1 MTFGELLCDEKVLW
15 SQEADRELE
24 VLSLSCDSRTVMPG
38 SVFFCLPGAKHDG
51 HNFAAE
57 AFSRGCRCFVAERM
71 PSIPAGGSVLLCEDV
86 RKKMALLAARYYGDP
101 TANMTIIGVTG
112 TKGKTTVSYM
122 IRDLLEE
129 LGTATAYIG
138 SLGALFDGKK
148 FDTQN
153 TTPDCLELFW
163 YLRQIRE
170 AGIRIVVLEL
180 SSQALATGRAYGI
193 PISLA
198 VFTNI
203 SRDHI
208 GTDEHNTMA
217 QYRAAKL
224 SLFTAYSPRVAVL
237 NRKDRFSRV
246 IAANTAAEQVVFY
259 GTGTGAEYRGE
270 RIRYNR
276 SGNRFYTSFM
286 FRHGAVCRGARL
298 TLAGS
303 HYVDNFLAAVAAV
316 CSITGCDPFRLLPFA
331 ERLRIPGRCEVIPV
345 SGSGVFVVD
354 YAHNG
359 AALRAA
365 LRGLRPYTEGRLLC
379 LFGAVGGRSRCR
391 RRDMALAAC
400 RYADFSVISEDN
412 PGEEDPLLIAK
423 EILEAFPDKKKGI
436 CIPDREEAIRYL
448 LREAKA
454 GDIVLL
460 AGKGEERYQLRR
472 EGRIP
477 FSETD
482 ILRRFAPPA
491 RT

>member
-1 MTFGELLCDEKVLW
+1 MTFGELLWDEKVLW
-15 SQEADRELE
+15 SGEADRERE

-38 SVFFCLPGAKHDG
+38 SVFFCIPGAKHDG
-51 HNFAAE
+51 HDYAAE
-57 AFSRGCRCFVAERM
+57 AFFRGCRCFVAERM
-71 PSIPAGGSVLLCEDV
+71 PSIPGGGSVLLCEDV
-86 RKKMALLAARYYGDP
+86 REKMAILAARYYGDP
-101 TANMTIIGVTG
+101 TANMTVIGVTG

-122 IRDLLEE
+122 IRDLFEG
-129 LGTATAYIG
+129 LGIAAAYIG
-138 SLGALFDGKK
+138 SLGAFFDGKK
-148 FDTQN
+148 FDTEN
-153 TTPDCLELFW
+153 TTPDCLELLW

-170 AGIRIVVLEL
+170 AGIRVVVLEL

-193 PISLA
+193 PISHA

-208 GTDEHNTMA
+208 GTDEHGTMA
-217 QYRAAKL
+217 QYRSAKL
-224 SLFTAYSPRVAVL
+224 SLFTAYSPRVAIL
-237 NRKDRFSRV
+237 NSEDRFSRV
-246 IAANTAAEQVVFY
+246 IAANTVAERVVLY
-259 GTGTGAEYRGE
+259 GRGRGAEYRGE

-276 SGNRFYTSFM
+276 SGNRFYTSFVL
-286 FRHGAVCRGARL
+286 RHRGICRGARL
-298 TLAGS
+298 ALAGV
-303 HYVDNFLAAVAAV
+303 HYVDNFLAAVATV
-316 CSITGCDPFRLLPFA
+316 SEVTGCDPLQLLPFA
-331 ERLRIPGRCEVIPV
+331 ERIRVPGRCEVLPV

-379 LFGAVGGRSRCR
+379 LFGAVGGRAQCR

-400 RYADFSVISEDN
+400 RYADLSIISEDN
-412 PGEEDPLLIAK
+412 PGDEDPLAIAE
-423 EILEAFPDKKKGI
+423 EILEAFPDRKKGI

-448 LREAKA
+448 LREAKP

-460 AGKGEERYQLRR
+460 AGKGEERYQLRGA
-472 EGRIP
+472 GRVP

>member
-1 MTFGELLCDEKVLW
+1 MTFGELLCDENVLW
-15 SQEADRELE
+15 GDESDRELE
-24 VLSLSCDSRTVMPG
+24 VVSLSCDSRTVMPH
-38 SVFFCLPGAKHDG
+38 SVFFCLPGAKYDG
-51 HNFAAE
+51 HDFAAE

-71 PSIPAGGSVLLCEDV
+71 PSLPGVGSVLLCEDV
-86 RKKMALLAARYYGDP
+86 RKKMALLVARYYGDP
-101 TANMTIIGVTG
+101 ADNMTVIGVTG
-112 TKGKTTVSYM
+112 TKGKTTVSYIM
-122 IRDLLEE
+122 RELFRDL
-129 LGTATAYIG
+129 GISAAYIG
-138 SLGALFDGKK
+138 SLGVFFDGKK

-180 SSQALATGRAYGI
+180 SSQALAAGRAYGI
-193 PISLA
+193 PISCA

-217 QYRAAKL
+217 EYRAAKL
-224 SLFTAYSPRVAVL
+224 SLFTEYSPRIAIL
-237 NRKDRFSRV
+237 NGKDRFSR
-246 IAANTAAEQVVFY
+246 IIEENTVAERVVVY
-259 GTGTGAEYRGE
+259 GMGRTAEYRGE
-270 RIRYNR
+270 RIRYSR
-276 SGNRFYTSFM
+276 SVNRFYTAFVL
-286 FRHGAVCRGARL
+286 RHGASCRRV
-298 TLAGS
+298 TLALAGV
-303 HYVDNFLAAVAAV
+303 HYVENFLAAVATV
-316 CSITGCDPFRLLPFA
+316 SEVTGCDPFTLLPSA
-331 ERLRIPGRCEVIPV
+331 ERLRIPGRCEVIPI

-365 LRGLRPYTEGRLLC
+365 LRGLRPYAEGRLLC

-391 RRDMALAAC
+391 RRDMARAAC

-423 EILEAFPDKKKGI
+423 EILDAFPNKKKGI

-448 LREAKA
+448 LREAKE

-460 AGKGEERYQLRR
+460 AGKGDERYQLRG

>member
-15 SQEADRELE
+15 NQENDRDLE

-38 SVFFCLPGAKHDG
+38 SLFFCLPGSKHDG
-51 HNFAAE
+51 HDFAGE

-71 PSIPAGGSVLLCEDV
+71 PSIPEGGSVLLCKDV
-86 RKKMALLAARYYGDP
+86 RKKMALLASRYYGDP
-101 TANMTIIGVTG
+101 TANMTVIGVTG

-122 IRDLLEE
+122 VRELFEE
-129 LGTATAYIG
+129 LGTAAAYIG
-138 SLGALFDGKK
+138 TLGAFFDGKK
-148 FDTQN
+148 LDTQN

-193 PISLA
+193 PISHA
-198 VFTNI
+198 VFTNL

-208 GTDEHNTMA
+208 GTDEHESMA
-217 QYRAAKL
+217 EYRAAKL
-224 SLFTAYSPRVAVL
+224 SLFTAYSPRVAIL
-237 NRKDRFSRV
+237 NGKDRFSRV
-246 IAANTAAEQVVFY
+246 IAADTAAERVIFY
-259 GTGTGAEYRGE
+259 GMGRDAEYRGE

-276 SGNRFYTSFM
+276 TANRFYTSFV
-286 FRHGAVCRGARL
+286 FRNGRKYRGARL
-298 TLAGS
+298 ALAGK
-303 HYVDNFLAAVAAV
+303 HYVDNFLAAVATV
-316 CSITGCDPFRLLPFA
+316 CSVTGCDPLRLLPFA
-331 ERLRIPGRCEVIPV
+331 EKLRIPGRCEIVPV

-423 EILEAFPDKKKGI
+423 EILDAFPDKKKGI

-460 AGKGEERYQLRR
+460 AGKGEERYQLRG